1 MVGSF
6 TDSHFTDSYRLIFVK
21 VSFSASEAILPYIF
35 PTVGL
40 TVLILLFFVSIA
52 GVFILEEV

>member
-1 MVGSF
+1 MSF
-6 TDSHFTDSYRLIFVK
+6 TDSHCRPFFVK
-21 VSFSASEAILPYIF
+21 VSFSASEAILLYIF

-40 TVLILLFFVSIA
+40 TMLILLVFISIA